1 MDDMTPE
8 QAAILDLLRRVEDL
22 ERTVQHLTLLVVKQE
37 APQVAVTQIAPQV
50 LVTRRLTANPD
61 RGRIAGL

>member
-22 ERTVQHLTLLVVKQE
+22 ERTVQHLTLLVIKQE
-37 APQVAVTQIAPQV
+37 APQVALTQIAPQV

-61 RGRIAGL
+61 RGRIAGS

>member
-8 QAAILDLLRRVEDL
+8 QAAILDLLRRIEDL
-22 ERTVQHLTLLVVKQE
+22 ERTVQHLTLLVIKQE
-37 APQVAVTQIAPQV
+37 APQVALTQIAPQV

-61 RGRIAGL
+61 RGRIAGS